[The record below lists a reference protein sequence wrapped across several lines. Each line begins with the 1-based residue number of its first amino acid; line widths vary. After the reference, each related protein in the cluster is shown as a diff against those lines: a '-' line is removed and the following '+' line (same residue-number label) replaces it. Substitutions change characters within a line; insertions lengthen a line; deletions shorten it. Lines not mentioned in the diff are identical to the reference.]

1 MDEHKIYNGVVEDT
15 RSQEEKD
22 KDYQT
27 KEIVAM
33 GVTENVF
40 RSISDIKEIRH
51 YNLRNQGQGNSCMAN
66 GGAKVLEA
74 IYTTFT
80 GKKVKLSSNP
90 IYNIRSNKP
99 NAGMVLGNLMD
110 ILKTRNTCDYSL
122 SPSDNLTDQQI
133 DSLEFPANFESL
145 NNISVPTGYSYPK
158 QDFYYIASL
167 IQKFGAVIGMCRCT
181 FQEWCRSIP
190 KANPNSKFTGEV
202 GHGWAFTDRILFK
215 NTEFLVMEDSWGF
228 LYNYDEDSIL
238 TKDEISWLSSN
249 GIRLIT
255 KEFFDSN
262 IIGVGLMTNFYFDT
276 PDMDRVKLM
285 EKDTVKNIVF
295 TNPLSYGRSS
305 NDIKN
310 LQSFLQYTG
319 DMPILQD
326 KYGNIV
332 ENTGNY
338 LEITRKAV
346 LKFQLRELSAYR
358 DEVVS
363 LNGKTFGVKSIKR
376 ANEIISNLK

>member
-27 KEIVAM
+27 EEIVAM

-40 RSISDIKEIRH
+40 RSISDITQIRH

-90 IYNIRSNKP
+90 VYKSRSNKP

-110 ILKTRNTCDYSL
+110 ILKTVNTCEYSL
-122 SPSDNLTDQQI
+122 SPSDNLTDEQI
-133 DSLEFPANFESL
+133 DNLELPSNFESI

-158 QDFYYIASL
+158 QDFYYIAGL

-181 FQEWCRSIP
+181 YQEWCRSIP

-228 LYNYDEDSIL
+228 LHNYDDNSIL
-238 TKDEISWLSSN
+238 TKEEIDWLSSN

-276 PDMDRVKLM
+276 PDMDRIKLI
-285 EKDTVKNIVF
+285 EKDAVKNIVF
-295 TNPLSYGRSS
+295 TNPLSYGKSS
-305 NDIKN
+305 SGIKD
-310 LQSFLQYTG
+310 LQTFLQYTG

-326 KYGNIV
+326 KYGNIL

-338 LEITRKAV
+338 FEITRKAV
-346 LKFQLRELSAYR
+346 LKFQLRELSAYK
-358 DEVVS
+358 DEVVT